1 MSDIIFADGAHYER
15 RTDKMP
21 EFIVGRLSF
30 NVDTFIEF
38 LQKHKND
45 RGYVN
50 LDIKTGKSGKDYLSL
65 NVWKKPEALT
75 EHTVQK
81 SKITADPVEYPEEE
95 INAEDIPF

>member
-1 MSDIIFADGAHYER
+1 MADIIFAEGASYER

-30 NVDTFIEF
+30 NVDKFVEF
-38 LQKHKND
+38 LQQHRND

-50 LDIKTGKSGKDYLSL
+50 LDIKTSKTGREYLSL

-75 EHTVQK
+75 EKTVQK
-81 SKITADPVEYPEEE
+81 STITHEPIDYPTEE
-95 INAEDIPF
+95 INPEDIPF